1 MPSFYQS
8 LRNYLIILFIG
19 ILFSA
24 SSQNMDIVKEN
35 IKTLSSK
42 KFSGRGYVNK
52 GDRKAANFLKKKF
65 IEYDVSSIEGSY
77 FQDYQFAVN
86 TFPKKTKV
94 EINEI
99 RLKPAYDYII
109 NANALSSKGKYKC
122 LYLPLN
128 ENDRELPLN
137 EYFLIGDKEARYFK
151 ERNPYKAKGFI
162 YLDDKQP
169 IWSVSGSSDTSDYI
183 VLSIDGSKI
192 KDSIR
197 RLKIQFENEYFS
209 NYRTQNVWGFIEGTK
224 YPDSIIILS
233 AHYDHLGSFGKT
245 IYPGANDNASGVAMV
260 MELAR
265 YFSQEKNKPKV
276 SLIFALFSGE
286 EAGLKGSTYMVNNFP
301 FPYNN
306 VKLMINLDMVG
317 TGSEGITIVNGK
329 QFPSIFTSL
338 CDLNENKNYLKE
350 IKARGESCN
359 SDHCPF
365 YKKGIPSIFVYTR
378 GPEATAYHIPQDN
391 FDSLPLTE
399 FADLFLLLRDYID
412 Q

>member
-1 MPSFYQS
+1 
-8 LRNYLIILFIG
+8 
-19 ILFSA
+19 
-24 SSQNMDIVKEN
+24 MDIVKEN

-42 KFSGRGYVNK
+42 KFYGRGYVK
-52 GDRKAANFLKKKF
+52 QGDRKAANFLKKKF
-65 IEYDVSSIEGSY
+65 IEYDVSSIAGSY
-77 FQDYQFAVN
+77 FQDYQFSVN

-94 EINEI
+94 EINGI
-99 RLKPAYDYII
+99 GLKPAYDYII

-128 ENDRELPLN
+128 ENDKELPLN

-151 ERNPYKAKGFI
+151 ERNPYNAKGFI

-183 VLSIDGSKI
+183 VLSVDGSKI

-197 RLKIQFENEYFS
+197 GLKIQFENEYFS

-260 MELAR
+260 LELAR
-265 YFSQEKNKPKV
+265 YFSQEKNRPEI
-276 SLIFALFSGE
+276 SLVFALMSGE
-286 EAGLKGSTYMVNNFP
+286 EAGLKGSTYMANHFP
-301 FPYNN
+301 FPLEN
-306 VKLMINLDMVG
+306 VKLMINLDMVA
-317 TGSEGITIVNGK
+317 TGSEGITMVNGK
-329 QFPSIFTSL
+329 QLGSVFNSFVEINS
-338 CDLNENKNYLKE
+338 DNDYLKE
-350 IKARGESCN
+350 VKARGESCN

-365 YKKGIPSIFVYTR
+365 YKKGVPSIFIYTR

-391 FDSLPLTE
+391 FETLPLTE